1 MSREYKRIEETFK
14 IFVEST
20 LIEHNAEKSLSVIS
34 DDVIGIGMGN
44 QGIVSGKEDLINILN
59 DGKADSNEAKTS
71 VSYEKIQIR
80 CYEDR
85 FGSICGILNIKT
97 RENGKTIKSSL
108 GQMLSVRKEDGKWWI
123 YAVQATPLFNEIEE
137 MEAYPIKFAESA
149 LEKYRQQEQI
159 AKNAQKDSVAIYRVN
174 FTDGV
179 FEDSVLKN
187 DMVIP
192 VEKGEAYEK
201 IMLQSSRQRLSE
213 DEGFRFVSTFS
224 IGNIIKQYQTGRT
237 EVSMDYEMHLPEGK
251 SVWMR
256 TVIRLYMDKTDEH
269 LKGYLYVF
277 NIDEDKRKEIDLQY
291 RAEHDSMTDL
301 YNKKYVEIKV
311 EEKLKDISANDR
323 GAFFMLDLDHF
334 KDIND
339 SYGHQEGDAVIRMT
353 ADYINGLTRRDDIAG
368 RLGGDE
374 FCIYFHGELTLETIK
389 ERADLLCGQIRSI
402 HPSEEVR
409 TSCSIGIVYCSR
421 PGLTFKEVYKKADEA
436 LYLQKEK
443 GRNGYTI
450 LLIES

>member
-1 MSREYKRIEETFK
+1 MSEEYKRIEEIFK

-20 LIEHNAEKSLSVIS
+20 LIEHNTEKSLSVIS

-59 DGKADSNEAKTS
+59 DGKVDSSGTKTS

-85 FGSICGILNIKT
+85 YGSICGILNIKT
-97 RENGKTIKSSL
+97 MENGKTIKSSL
-108 GQMLSVRKEDGKWWI
+108 GQMLGVKKEDGKWWI

-159 AKNAQKDSVAIYRVN
+159 AKDAQKDSVAIYRVN

-179 FEDSVLKN
+179 FENSVLKN

-192 VEKGEAYEK
+192 VEAGESYEK
-201 IMLQSSRQRLSE
+201 IMLMASRQRLSE
-213 DEGFRFVSTFS
+213 DDGYRFVSTFS
-224 IGNIIKQYQTGRT
+224 IGNIIKQYQNGQT
-237 EVSMDYEMHLPEGK
+237 EVSMDYEMNLPESK
-251 SVWMR
+251 PVWMR
-256 TVIRLYMDKTDEH
+256 TVIRLYMDKTDKN

-277 NIDEDKRKEIDLQY
+277 DIDEDKRKELDLQY
-291 RAEHDSMTDL
+291 RAEHDSMTEL
-301 YNKKYVEIKV
+301 YNKKYVEIKI
-311 EEKLKDISANDR
+311 EEKLKNISVNDR

-334 KDIND
+334 KNIND
-339 SYGHQEGDAVIRMT
+339 SYGHQEGDAVIKKT
-353 ADYINGLTRRDDIAG
+353 SDFINGLTRKDDIAG

-374 FCIYFHGELTLETIK
+374 FCIYFHGKLTLETVK
-389 ERADLLCGQIRSI
+389 ERAELLCGQIRSI
-402 HPSEEVR
+402 HPSEKAR
-409 TSCSIGIVYCSR
+409 TSCSIGIAYCCRS
-421 PGLTFKEVYKKADEA
+421 GLTFKDVYKKADEA
-436 LYLQKEK
+436 LYLQKEN
-443 GRNGYTI
+443 GRDGYTI
-450 LLIES
+450 LKLD